1 MKKTYLL
8 LSLLFSGGF
17 AFAQV
22 VLPFSFDGGK
32 NTLPTG
38 MTQSGLGSDYASSP
52 HLKHDNT
59 GDYLVLH
66 YTGQADSLSF
76 AIRYYGGGT
85 DTLNGNFL
93 LQLSDD
99 GITYTT
105 IKLYG
110 DTTGGIVLTNA
121 DTRYDTITGIPSTT
135 QYIRWLYNRKIN
147 GNVGI
152 GAINLGGSLPMP
164 LKLVAFSGKATT
176 NGNLLSWQIADAK
189 NISGFEVQQAIDG
202 KNFQGIGFVP
212 YQAGRTNFQFTDLK
226 NHHQKDF
233 YRLKIMDVNHQFAF
247 SPVVAVNRSEPSEMF
262 SYAPN
267 PVRSTLYLKSSLGN
281 VSANISLIN
290 LAGKALWQ
298 HEVFFKNNSAFPV
311 DVENLQTGVYWI
323 NIKTAQHT
331 TQFKF
336 IKQ

>member
-1 MKKTYLL
+1 MKKTYLVL
-8 LSLLFSGGF
+8 ALLFSGSS
-17 AFAQV
+17 AFAQAS
-22 VLPFSFDGGK
+22 LPFSYDGGK
-32 NTLPTG
+32 STLPTG
-38 MTQSGLGSDYASSP
+38 MTQSGLGNDYASSP

-121 DTRYDTITGIPSTT
+121 DTRYDTITGIPNNT

-152 GAINLGGSLPMP
+152 GTINLSGSLPLP
-164 LKLVAFSGKATT
+164 LNLIAFSGKATT

-189 NISGFEVQQAIDG
+189 SISGFVLQQGVDG
-202 KNFQGIGFVP
+202 KNFQDIGFVA
-212 YQAGRTNFQFTDLK
+212 YQAGHTNFRFTDLK
-226 NHHQKDF
+226 NHHPKDF
-233 YRLKIMDVNHQFAF
+233 YRLKIIDINQQFAF
-247 SPVVAVNRSEPSEMF
+247 SPVLAVNRSASPEIF
-262 SYAPN
+262 SCSPN
-267 PVRSTLYLKSSLGN
+267 PVRSTLYLKSATGN
-281 VSANISLIN
+281 VSADISLTN
-290 LAGKALWQ
+290 LLGKTLWRQ
-298 HEVFFKNNSAFPV
+298 KAFLQNESAFPV
-311 DVENLQTGVYWI
+311 SVANLPPGIYLVNIRTAWQT
-323 NIKTAQHT
+323 K
-331 TQFKF
+331 QFKI